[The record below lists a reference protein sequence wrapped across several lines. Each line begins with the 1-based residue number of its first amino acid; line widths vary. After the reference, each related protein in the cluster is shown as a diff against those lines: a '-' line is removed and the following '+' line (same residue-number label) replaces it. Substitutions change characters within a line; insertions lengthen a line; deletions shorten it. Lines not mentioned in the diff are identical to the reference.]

1 MNGTGLAMV
10 GHLFNPGIELGSG
23 LGRFGNKKVLL
34 GRHSNNLDNSPA
46 TTGKGAKVNLPYKT
60 NDRSVGGTA
69 IFFCSILFS
78 NKLIGGT
85 LILDYPKTRSCFY
98 LCKNYPI
105 MSFRFF
111 VLITVTLVSLSA
123 CVSSKKFKTSQQD
136 YAKLQDRYK
145 TLETENNACGEEKG
159 ILLRQKETLEREKA
173 LLTARIKELQEQIAY
188 LKDNNNQALKQL
200 ESLSVISTQQA
211 ESIKKSM
218 DNLGIKD
225 AYIQNIQRQLSYKD
239 SLNMA
244 LVINLKGAIGNLE
257 DGDINIKVDKGV
269 VYVDISDKLLFKTG
283 SYDVTDRANEVLGK
297 VAMVLK
303 NQPDLEFMVEGHTDG
318 VAFKGSGVIA
328 DNWDLSAMRATT
340 VVRLLQTKYGL
351 DPARMVA
358 AGRGEYR
365 PIADNSTKEGRSAN
379 RRTRIVVLPQLDQFF
394 KLLEKQ

>member
-1 MNGTGLAMV
+1 MQLRSLVLVSLA
-10 GHLFNPGIELGSG
+10 LF
-23 LGRFGNKKVLL
+23 
-34 GRHSNNLDNSPA
+34 
-46 TTGKGAKVNLPYKT
+46 
-60 NDRSVGGTA
+60 
-69 IFFCSILFS
+69 
-78 NKLIGGT
+78 
-85 LILDYPKTRSCFY
+85 
-98 LCKNYPI
+98 
-105 MSFRFF
+105 
-111 VLITVTLVSLSA
+111 SLSA
-123 CVSSKKFKTSQQD
+123 CVSTKKFKSSQQE

-145 TLETENNACGEEKG
+145 TLESENNICGEEKG
-159 ILLRQKETLEREKA
+159 ILVRQKETLEREKA

-225 AYIQNIQRQLSYKD
+225 AYIQNIQRQMSYKD

-283 SYDVTDRANEVLGK
+283 SYEITDRANEVLGK

-303 NQPDLEFMVEGHTDG
+303 NQPDLEFMVEGHTD
-318 VAFKGSGVIA
+318 AIPFNGSGIIS

-340 VVRLLQTKYGL
+340 VVRLLQKKHGL

-365 PIADNSTKEGRSAN
+365 PVADNATKEGRAAN